1 MWDAQAHEAQDL
13 RMPNTWATCLVEV
26 TQAGGAAQLGGGKV
40 GEGTGRLHR
49 LALGRLPGRRLGV
62 MWVFF
67 FFFHHGSTND
77 ERGTHVCFFFV
88 VHVASGGKLCAPF
101 MRFKLQAVSM

>member
-13 RMPNTWATCLVEV
+13 RMPNNWATCLVEV

-40 GEGTGRLHR
+40 GE
-49 LALGRLPGRRLGV
+49 
-62 MWVFF
+62 
-67 FFFHHGSTND
+67 
-77 ERGTHVCFFFV
+77 VCFLFV

-101 MRFKLQAVSM
+101 MRFKLRAVSM